1 MSDAIGTRVEALDT
15 PAVVVDLDV
24 FDANVARMTERLGGR
39 VALRPHLKTA
49 KAPDVAR
56 RLLDAGA
63 VGVCVAKLGEAEVML
78 GAGVGDVLITT
89 ELVGPAKVARLAR
102 LVRAHP
108 DARIAIV
115 VDDAEAARAVDTALA
130 TADAGPVDTLLDVNV
145 GQDRTGVAP
154 DGAVALAERLRPL
167 GRLRLMGVHGYEG
180 HLQHEREPAERRRR
194 CEASMRALDGAVRA
208 LREGGHAIE
217 VVTTGGTGTADVCAE
232 QDVVTEVQP
241 GSFVFM
247 DADYLDTGGIG
258 YASSLTVLS
267 TVISRPAPGLATVD
281 AGLKSLSDDSGPARP
296 LRPPGWSYHHAGDE
310 HGVLSPGGGAAAAEL
325 RIGDTVAL
333 LPSHID
339 TTVNLHD
346 AIHAHRRGV
355 VEEVWPISAR
365 GRVR

>member
-1 MSDAIGTRVEALDT
+1 MSGAVGTAVEALDT

-24 FDANVARMTERLGGR
+24 FEANLRRMTARLGGR

-78 GAGVGDVLITT
+78 AAGVPDVLVTT

-102 LVRAHP
+102 LVRSHP
-108 DARIAIV
+108 AQRIAIV
-115 VDDAEAARAVDTALA
+115 VDDAGPARALDTALA
-130 TADAGPVDTLLDVNV
+130 AAGAGPVDTLVDVNV
-145 GQDRTGVAP
+145 GQDRCGVDPA
-154 DGAVALAERLRPL
+154 GAVALAERLRPL
-167 GRLRLMGVHGYEG
+167 ARVRVMGVQGYEG

-194 CEASMRALDGAVRA
+194 CEASMRALDGAVRG
-208 LREGGHAIE
+208 LREAGHAIE
-217 VVTTGGTGTADVCAE
+217 VVTTGGTGTAEVCAE
-232 QDVVTEVQP
+232 HDVVTEVQP

-258 YASSLTVLS
+258 YEPALAVLS
-267 TVISRPAPGLATVD
+267 TVISRPAPDRALVD

-296 LRPPGWSYHHAGDE
+296 LGTPGWTYHHAGDE
-310 HGVLSPGGGAAAAEL
+310 HGVLKPDGDAAAGP